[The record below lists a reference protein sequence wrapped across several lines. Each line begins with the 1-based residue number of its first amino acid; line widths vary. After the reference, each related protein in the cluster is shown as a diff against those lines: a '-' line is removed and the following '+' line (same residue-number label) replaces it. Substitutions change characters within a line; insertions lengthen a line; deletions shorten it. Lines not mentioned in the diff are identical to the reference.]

1 MINVRNEI
9 KTLRKVLL
17 HRPGNEFKILNETNK
32 EEYLFD
38 ELPDLKEAIKEHD
51 NFANI
56 LKKEGVEVY
65 YLEDL
70 ASEVLKDEKV
80 KEEFIK
86 EYLND
91 QSCSDTK
98 IYQELLAIQDSKKL
112 VLETMSGLNG
122 KLKAIPNLYF
132 TRDTFTI
139 IGNGIALYHMHTD
152 VRNREVIYGKYINK
166 YHPDFKLPVYYDR
179 NDKDLIEGG
188 DVMLLDDKT
197 LIIGKSERTGFDAAY
212 KLAKNIL
219 KNDKQYENVLLM
231 EIPSKR
237 ACMHLDTVFT
247 RFDDNKF
254 VVFDEIFE
262 TLKLK
267 IIDRNNI
274 YEISDNLETTLN
286 KLLKREDIKII
297 TCGNNENKVAEQWN
311 DACNTLCI
319 SPNKFIVYDINETTN
334 KKFEKEGATLIK
346 IPSKELL
353 KGRGG
358 AHCMSMPLLRD

>member
-1 MINVRNEI
+1 MIKVRNEI
-9 KTLRKVLL
+9 KPLKKVLL
-17 HRPGNEFKILNETNK
+17 HRPSNELKVLNENNK
-32 EEYLFD
+32 EKYLFD
-38 ELPDLKEAIKEHD
+38 ELPNIEEAIKEHD

-56 LKKEGVEVY
+56 LKKEGVEVL

-70 ASEVLKDEKV
+70 MAKVLKENDI

-86 EYLND
+86 EYLEIQNSND
-91 QSCSDTK
+91 EK
-98 IYQELLAIQDSKKL
+98 IYQELLSIKDEKEL

-122 KLKAIPNLYF
+122 KLDSIPNLYF

-139 IGNGIALYHMHTD
+139 IGSGIALYHMHTN

-166 YHPDFKLPVYYDR
+166 YYFKLPIYY
-179 NDKDLIEGG
+179 KQEYEGMIEGG

-197 LIIGKSERTGFDAAY
+197 FIIGQSERTTFDAAY
-212 KLAKNIL
+212 KLATNVL

-254 VVFDEIFE
+254 VIFDEIYQ

-267 IIDRNNI
+267 IINKNGVN
-274 YEISDNLETTLN
+274 EINDDLKTTLN
-286 KLLKREDIKII
+286 KLLNREDVKII
-297 TCGNNENKVAEQWN
+297 TCGNNENKFIEQWN

-334 KKFEKEGATLIK
+334 EKFEKEGATLFK
-346 IPSKELL
+346 LPSKELL

-358 AHCMSMPLLRD
+358 AHCMSMPLLRE